1 VLQANFPLEDN
12 AVQRFIA
19 RHSPRILGVLSGFDR
34 LVLRGT
40 LRNIAFVA
48 GMEVFLSM
56 RRVLLKDFSTYVQ
69 GATATLKAASLLE
82 AERLRRPVMYLSSS
96 ATDKEAI
103 AREIAAKD
111 GIRKGLIA
119 VLQSVEL
126 CRSFDVYR
134 NRETKWLDLVS
145 RERKCLY
152 LYHYLIHPRLGFMN
166 ARIQTWFP
174 FNVQICL
181 NGREWLSRQMDQA
194 RIGYERRENC
204 FPGIDDLPRAQKLM
218 DSQLKLNW
226 PKTLDE
232 IARMLNPAHAEIF
245 GKWNTRYY
253 WSVYQSEWA
262 SDVMFKD
269 AASLA
274 EIYPALVL
282 HGITS
287 FGSDDVMR
295 FLGRRVRW
303 DFSGEVTSD
312 FKDREEGVRIKH
324 HLEDNSLKLYDKEGS
339 VLRPEVTL
347 QDASCFNVFR
357 PKEGDPT
364 GPRAWRKLRR
374 GIADLHRRAQISQAI
389 NERYLDA
396 LACVDTSTPLG
407 QLADQICRPVTWK
420 GQRMRPLRPFS
431 PADTALLKAVSRGEF
446 SLHGLRNRDLQ
457 SLLYPEPALSDQER
471 RRRSSRVSRQ
481 LRLLRAHGL
490 LRKLP
495 HTHRYLLTPKGLEI
509 SSALLL
515 AERVRSEQ
523 LRKAAA

>member
-1 VLQANFPLEDN
+1 MH
-12 AVQRFIA
+12 RFLS
-19 RHSPRILGVLSGFDR
+19 RHGSRIVGVLSGFDR

-48 GMEVFLSM
+48 GMEMSLSM
-56 RRVLLKDFSTYVQ
+56 RRVLLKDFSAYVQ
-69 GATATLKAASLLE
+69 GATASLKAASLLQ
-82 AERLRRPVMYLSSS
+82 AERLGRPVIYLYSS
-96 ATDKEAI
+96 ATDKDAL

-111 GIRKGLIA
+111 GIRKGLIV

-134 NRETKWLDLVS
+134 NRETKQLDLVS

-152 LYHYLIHPRLGFMN
+152 LYHYLIHPRFGFMN

-174 FNVQICL
+174 FNIQICL
-181 NGREWLSRQMDQA
+181 NGREWLSRQMDRA
-194 RIGYERRENC
+194 GIGYRRRENC
-204 FPGIDDLPRAQKLM
+204 FPAIDDVPRAQKLM
-218 DSQLKLNW
+218 DSQLKLDW
-226 PKTLDE
+226 PTALDE
-232 IARMLNPAHAEIF
+232 LARMLNPAHAEIF
-245 GKWNTRYY
+245 GKWDTRYY

-262 SDVMFKD
+262 TDVMFTD

-282 HGITS
+282 HGIIS

-347 QDASCFNVFR
+347 QDASGFKVFR
-357 PKEGDPT
+357 PKEGDPA

-389 NERYLDA
+389 NQRYLDA

-407 QLADQICRPVTWK
+407 RLADQICRPVIWK
-420 GQRMRPLRPFS
+420 GQRRRPLRPFS
-431 PADTALLKAVSRGEF
+431 AADSALLKAVSRGEF

-457 SLLYPEPALSDQER
+457 LLLYPDPPLSVQPR
-471 RRRSSRVSRQ
+471 RRTSSRVSRQ

-495 HTHRYLLTPKGLEI
+495 HTHRYLLTPKGRQI

-515 AERVRSEQ
+515 AERLTSEQ